1 MSANPRRNAR
11 KRVPHA
17 TRRRTLELGFGALSS
32 PSCALLQFA
41 QSFSREFPVL
51 DAGCG
56 FGRNAVA
63 LAEQAFTVVC
73 ADRDE
78 QRLSEL
84 VRHAPTNKLRGAL
97 LPIRVE
103 LAPATWPFT
112 PACFS
117 AVVFVHYLDT
127 SLFPSVHCSLVPGG
141 RLYLETAGGQG
152 GNYLELPQAGELCT
166 LLAPHFRFDHY
177 EERSVGPAKSNKRA
191 VRLSALK
198 L

>member
-1 MSANPRRNAR
+1 VLQKPRSILDQYSVTAR
-11 KRVPHA
+11 VDVH
-17 TRRRTLELGFGALSS
+17 TRFASQFSS
-32 PSCALLQFA
+32 PSRALLRFA

-63 LAEQAFTVVC
+63 LAEQGLTVIC
-73 ADRDE
+73 AERDGK
-78 QRLSEL
+78 RLAEL
-84 VRHAPTNKLRGAL
+84 MRFAPTKRLCGAL

-103 LAPATWPFT
+103 LAPAMWPFA

-127 SLFPSVHCSLVPGG
+127 SLFPSAHSSLVPGG
-141 RLYLETAGGQG
+141 HLYLETAGGQG
-152 GNYLELPQAGELCT
+152 GNYLELPQAGKLHA
-166 LLAPHFRFDHY
+166 LLAPRFRFDHY
-177 EERSVGPAKSNKRA
+177 EERPVGPAGSNKRA
-191 VRLSALK
+191 VRLSAQK